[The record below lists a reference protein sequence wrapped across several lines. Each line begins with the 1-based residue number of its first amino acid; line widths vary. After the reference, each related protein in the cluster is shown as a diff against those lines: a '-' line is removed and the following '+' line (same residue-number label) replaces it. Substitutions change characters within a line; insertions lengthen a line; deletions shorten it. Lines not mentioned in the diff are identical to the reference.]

1 MAELALGPAAR
12 MWVGP
17 LSGAA
22 VFLLLAGGR
31 IPRARPRLLGRAL
44 AVRWASL
51 GATAGLEEVVWR
63 GVVLGGLL
71 AATGAVAGLALSSA
85 GFAAWHWRS
94 LGRRCGVHLV
104 TGAGFGSAFLAGG
117 LAAAILAH
125 GVYNVLVDWAVHA
138 ERARLRGR

>member
-1 MAELALGPAAR
+1 MCEFAFGLAPRLL
-12 MWVGP
+12 VGP

-31 IPRARPRLLGRAL
+31 VPRARPWLVGRAL

-51 GATAGLEEVVWR
+51 GVAAGLEEVVWR
-63 GVVLGGLL
+63 GLVLGGLIV
-71 AATGAVAGLALSSA
+71 ATGAITGLALSSA

-94 LGRRCGVHLV
+94 LGRRCGIHLV
-104 TGAGFGSAFLAGG
+104 TGAGFGGAFLMGG

-125 GVYNVLVDWAVHA
+125 GVYNVLVDWAAHA
-138 ERARLRGR
+138 ERAAPRGS

>member
-1 MAELALGPAAR
+1 MIELAFGPAAR
-12 MWVGP
+12 LLVGP

-22 VFLLLAGGR
+22 VFLLLAGGH

-51 GATAGLEEVVWR
+51 GAAAGLEEVVWR
-63 GVVLGGLL
+63 GLVLGGLIV
-71 AATGAVAGLALSSA
+71 ATGAVTGLALSSA

-94 LGRRCGVHLV
+94 LGRRCGIHLV
-104 TGAGFGSAFLAGG
+104 TGLGFGTAFLVGG
-117 LAAAILAH
+117 LVAAILAH

-138 ERARLRGR
+138 ERSRLRGP

>member
-1 MAELALGPAAR
+1 

-51 GATAGLEEVVWR
+51 GAAAGLEEVVWR
-63 GVVLGGLL
+63 GLVLGGML
-71 AATGAVAGLALSSA
+71 AATGPVAGLALSSA

-104 TGAGFGSAFLAGG
+104 TGAGFGSAFLVGG

-138 ERARLRGR
+138 ERARLRGP